1 MLGCTPGHI
10 PRYMGQT
17 SNNNDFC
24 DPCYD
29 SCYDSCYAAMT
40 PVMPAMIPVMLV
52 MDFCYD
58 TCYDSRYVLP
68 LCLLC
73 VPVMTTL

>member
-1 MLGCTPGHI
+1 MDVCVLGCTPGHI

-17 SNNNDFC
+17 SNNNKRC
-24 DPCYD
+24 PLWTPVMMPVMTPVTPVMD
-29 SCYDSCYAAMT
+29 SRYAYYDSCYA
-40 PVMPAMIPVMLV
+40 
-52 MDFCYD
+52 
-58 TCYDSRYVLP
+58 RYGLL